1 MSIRPVDYTNTI
13 TKSQEIAKIRQV
25 ENDRVK
31 VQMEQ
36 GFVQQ
41 EKQIEKN
48 IKRVRDAN
56 KSENLIID
64 ADKKR
69 QFANSKDEKESRK
82 KRKKK
87 NNKNK
92 NRTELGRNIDI
103 KI

>member
-1 MSIRPVDYTNTI
+1 MSIRPIDYTNTI
-13 TKSQEIAKIRQV
+13 TKSQEVAKIRQV
-25 ENDRVK
+25 ENHRVK

-41 EKQIEKN
+41 EMQIEKN
-48 IKRVRDAN
+48 IKRVRDTN

-64 ADKKR
+64 VDKRKQSDSSKDGKKGKKKR
-69 QFANSKDEKESRK
+69 
-82 KRKKK
+82 K

-92 NRTELGRNIDI
+92 NRIELGGKIDI